1 MTASPNVA
9 VWFEIPVAD
18 LARAVRF
25 YESVFAVTLNQ
36 EGCPSGA
43 PMRMAVFPADETA
56 VKGCLIQHEHCT
68 PSADGTTVYLNGG
81 DDLAVP
87 LARAVEAGAT
97 VVVPKTLITPDIGWF
112 AQFIDSEGNRIG
124 LHSLG

>member
-1 MTASPNVA
+1 MTVSPNVA

-25 YESVFAVTLNQ
+25 YESVFAVTLDQ
-36 EGCPSGA
+36 EGCPSGV
-43 PMRMAVFPADETA
+43 PVRMAVFPAGETA
-56 VKGCLIQHEHCT
+56 VKGCLIQHEHCR

-97 VVVPKTLITPDIGWF
+97 VVVPKTIITPDIGWF
-112 AQFIDSEGNRIG
+112 AQFIDSEGNRVG
-124 LHSLG
+124 LHSPR

>member
-1 MTASPNVA
+1 MPSPNVA

-25 YESVFAVTLNQ
+25 YETVFAVTLVQ
-36 EGCPSGA
+36 EGCPSGM
-43 PMRMAVFPADETA
+43 PMQMAVFPADETA
-56 VKGCLIQHEHCT
+56 VKGCLIQHELCK
-68 PSADGTTVYLNGG
+68 PSPDGTTIYLNGG

-87 LARAVEAGAT
+87 LARAVEAGAA
-97 VVVPKTLITPDIGWF
+97 VVVPKTIITPEIGYF

-124 LHSLG
+124 LHSLT